1 VESGQTAPAPP
12 TRAARREPPAWR
24 ARFFDPWG
32 LGEETKPFFLTSEF
46 WVAVTTAVALFIGSS
61 AWNFDAPLMWT
72 LVTVVASAYMLSR
85 GLAKSG
91 ARYLDQDRRR

>member
-1 VESGQTAPAPP
+1 VEPGQTAPAPS

-61 AWNFDAPLMWT
+61 AWNFDAPRMWT
-72 LVTVVASAYMLSR
+72 LVTVVASAYVLSR

>member
-1 VESGQTAPAPP
+1 LESGQTTPARS

-46 WVAVTTAVALFIGSS
+46 WVAVITAVALFIGSS

-72 LVTVVASAYMLSR
+72 LVTVVASAYVLSR